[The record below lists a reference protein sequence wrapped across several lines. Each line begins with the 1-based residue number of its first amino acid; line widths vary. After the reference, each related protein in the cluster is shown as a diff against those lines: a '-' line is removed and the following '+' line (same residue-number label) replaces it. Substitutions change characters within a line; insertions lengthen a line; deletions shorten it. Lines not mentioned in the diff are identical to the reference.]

1 MVSIVIPVYN
11 VEKYLKDCVNSVIS
25 QTYRDLQ
32 IILVDDGSTDSS
44 GDICDAFAEKDERIQ
59 VIHKKNGGLSDA
71 RNVGTAVSDGAFVFY
86 LDSDDYLEQDAIN
99 TLLTVQKDSGAEVVI
114 GNYYYTY
121 CSRED
126 IAQPDNSVIK
136 VYSRKEAINLL
147 MQGKIQTF
155 AWGKLIQ
162 ADIAKKYMFPVG
174 RLFEDHFWTHL
185 VFNECS
191 TIIYMSAPIVHYRQ
205 RENSISYTV
214 NVSRLDILIGWQERI
229 IFLQNEYPELVE
241 MYLERCAKDS
251 LNLAWLVLTRMKKKK
266 RQGFLKIQLFVK
278 ENKLCEKC
286 CGNTYKLIKS
296 LEASAF
302 LYACMAIGL
311 KVLGRKIQC

>member
-11 VEKYLKDCVNSVIS
+11 VEKYLEDCVNSVIS

-44 GDICDAFAEKDERIQ
+44 GDICDVFAEKDERIQ
-59 VIHKKNGGLSDA
+59 VIHKKNGGLSEA

-99 TLLTVQKDSGAEVVI
+99 TLMTVQKDSGAEVVI

-121 CSRED
+121 CNRED

-136 VYSRKEAINLL
+136 VYSRKEAIYLL

-185 VFNECS
+185 VFQDS
-191 TIIYMSAPIVHYRQ
+191 DIIACIPQPLVHYRQ
-205 RENSISYTV
+205 RKNSISYTFTEK
-214 NVSRLDILIGWQERI
+214 RLDIIKGWEARI
-229 IFLQNEYPELVE
+229 SFLQENYPEILPL
-241 MYLERCAKDS
+241 YLERCAHDVVS
-251 LNLAWLVLTRMKKKK
+251 LSWLTLTRMKHNGRGFNLIQRFIKKYDLTAYCD
-266 RQGFLKIQLFVK
+266 GST
-278 ENKLCEKC
+278 N
-286 CGNTYKLIKS
+286 S
-296 LEASAF
+296 LLRS
-302 LYACMAIGL
+302 
-311 KVLGRKIQC
+311 IQCGRLIYAMNAVWHRIVRR